1 MKKKLLLAISM
12 VALLACLFAISVSA
26 ETVLKEQSTNEYGEI
41 SLFDESIAVGRTNT
55 KNGFTPYI
63 DEAGTTYARV
73 VMGDGTTFYTFPA
86 AYVLSE
92 TTIYGTSG
100 HNLYCPS
107 FDSLNNAMQTATG
120 TNPKWTKENVYR
132 IELPY
137 TVNRLNAGS
146 QNFSAYTNVVEI
158 TLQPNSSMHDQNS
171 TMVFWKCNNLET
183 INNLENFTFRNGCLG
198 GSFQNCYKLT
208 NITIG
213 YSPEVTK
220 TGDNTF
226 SGCTS
231 LVSVNFGEA
240 FPNMKEIGG
249 SGVFQNCTSLTTL
262 DISSMEN
269 LTYIGN
275 FCFSGCSS
283 LKTII
288 SSGVNQ
294 DGAVIIPEGVTSIG
308 QEAFYNCDNIKY
320 LSLPSTITYLGP
332 SIIRD
337 SSGLEFVDFNENANA
352 INLDNWGHFKNC
364 TGLKAVSLPDGIKT
378 INNRFMSG
386 EDNNHMNVQA
396 VYLPANLEQ
405 MNTNGN
411 GQGPF
416 CYASKMYFVQ
426 EPFEVRD
433 ENGYFLGD
441 NFKMPSKPEIY
452 YMPENL
458 ARAGGNA
465 SSGTWFRDCFALN
478 NTIVMP
484 EAFTE
489 STVAQMFRRI
499 ASSSEQKNVVYLG
512 KITNYC
518 WSEMN
523 KYINFVFAHPE
534 NTDLSTITFTAF
546 YNKNNENCYFY
557 FCSTGYRYTMGKAS
571 VDEIAATKEE
581 NSYCHIRN
589 PLADVTDDATCLLPA
604 GEYTYCFCG
613 KMLSSKTVEG
623 SVALGH
629 NKAGAQISMY
639 FPQGKDGAYNY
650 FVNATEEYECQRC
663 KETVKNVIE
672 ESALF
677 TKKGISIPEFEKSN
691 AINHTIGLNLEAI
704 DNYNKYLGAGNEI
717 KYGVFAG
724 LEIEGGNP
732 INADG
737 TSNGN
742 YVMLGL
748 ENTDV
753 DYSIIELKIMGI
765 TNAEQGLYCSAYVIE
780 GEGVTYLY
788 EGNATKTATAITLN
802 DFLNEQPEA
811 EAPSGDEE

>member
-1 MKKKLLLAISM
+1 MKKKILLVLSI
-12 VALLACLFAISVSA
+12 VAVLACLFAITVSA
-26 ETVLKEQSTNEYGEI
+26 ETALKPQDTNAYGEL
-41 SLFDESIAVGRTNT
+41 SFFDESITVGRTNT

-107 FDSLNNAMQTATG
+107 FDSLNTAMESSTG
-120 TNPKWTKENVYR
+120 VNPKWTKENVYR

-146 QNFSAYTNVVEI
+146 QNFSGYTNVVEI
-158 TLQPNSSMHDQNS
+158 TLQPNSSMQDQNS

-198 GSFQNCYKLT
+198 GTFQNCYKLT

-226 SGCTS
+226 SGCTN

-262 DISSMEN
+262 DISSMKN
-269 LTYIGN
+269 LTSIGK
-275 FCFSGCSS
+275 FCFSGCTA

-294 DGAVIIPEGVTSIG
+294 EGAVIIPEGVTSLG
-308 QEAFYNCDNIKY
+308 QEVFYNCDNIKY

-352 INLDNWGHFKNC
+352 INLDNWGHFSGC
-364 TGLKAVSLPDGIKT
+364 SGLKAVSLPDGIEI
-378 INNRFMSG
+378 INNRFMVSCS
-386 EDNNHMNVQA
+386 NLQA
-396 VYLPANLEQ
+396 VYLPANLKQ

-416 CYASKMYFVQ
+416 CFSGNMYFVQ
-426 EPFEVRD
+426 KPFEVRD
-433 ENGYFLGD
+433 ANGYFLGD
-441 NFKMPSKPEIY
+441 SFKMPSKPEIY

-458 ARAGGNA
+458 ATAGGNA
-465 SSGTWFRDCFALN
+465 SSGTWFRDCSSLN

-484 EAFTE
+484 EAFKA
-489 STVAQMFRRI
+489 STVAQMFRGI
-499 ASSSEQKNVVYLG
+499 ASSSQQKNVVYRG
-512 KITNYC
+512 KITDYC

-534 NTDLSTITFTAF
+534 NTDISTINFTAF
-546 YNKNNENCYFY
+546 YNRNNENCYFY
-557 FCSTGYRYTMGKAS
+557 FCSTGFRYTMAKAS
-571 VDEIAATKEE
+571 ADEVAATKEE
-581 NSYCHIRN
+581 NSYCHIHN
-589 PLADVTDDATCLLPA
+589 PRADETKAATCESPA
-604 GEYTYCFCG
+604 GSFTYCFCSTV
-613 KMLSSKTVEG
+613 MTSDVVEG

-629 NKAGAQISMY
+629 DSEDVVIAII
-639 FPQGKDGAYNY
+639 FPSVDGVKNY
-650 FVNATEEYECQRC
+650 FAVPTESYVCNRC
-663 KETVKNVIE
+663 EKTIE
-672 ESALF
+672 NKGTPLF
-677 TKKGISIPEFEKSN
+677 TKKGITVPENEKTTSICHAITVNPNAIDAYNAYLGESN
-691 AINHTIGLNLEAI
+691 A
-704 DNYNKYLGAGNEI
+704 I
-717 KYGVFAG
+717 KYGVVVGKATASG
-724 LEIEGGNP
+724 TP
-732 INADG
+732 VNADG
-737 TSNGN
+737 TASGN
-742 YVMLGL
+742 AIIVGF
-748 ENTDV
+748 EGT
-753 DYSIIELKIMGI
+753 DYSHIQAKI
-765 TNAEQGLYCSAYVIE
+765 TNVPDNTGLYCSAYVIDA
-780 GEGVTYLY
+780 GVVTYLY
-788 EGNATKTATAITLN
+788 EGSVSTTAQVISLNNYNPTL
-802 DFLNEQPEA
+802 PEA
-811 EAPSGDEE
+811 TVPSNDEE

>member
-1 MKKKLLLAISM
+1 MKKKILLVVSV
-12 VALLACLFAISVSA
+12 VALLVCLFAISVSA
-26 ETVLKEQSTNEYGEI
+26 ETSLKSQDTNAYGEL
-41 SLFDESIAVGRTNT
+41 SFFDESISVGRTND

-63 DEAGTTYARV
+63 SADSTDYARV

-92 TTIYGTSG
+92 STIYGSSG
-100 HNLYCPS
+100 KNIYVPD
-107 FDSLNNAMQTATG
+107 FASLNSAMSAATG
-120 TNPKWTKENVYR
+120 VNPGWTKENVYR

-137 TVNRLNAGS
+137 TVNRFNAGS

-158 TLQPNSSMHDQNS
+158 TLQPNSSMQDQNS
-171 TMVFWKCNNLET
+171 TMLFWKCNNLEV
-183 INNLENFTFRNGCLG
+183 INNLETFTFRNGCLG
-198 GSFQNCYKLT
+198 GAFQNCYKLT

-226 SGCTS
+226 AGCSS

-249 SGVFQNCTSLTTL
+249 SGVFQNCTALTTL
-262 DISSMEN
+262 DISSMKN
-269 LTYIGN
+269 LTYIGK

-294 DGAVIIPEGVTSIG
+294 EGAVIIPEGVTSLG
-308 QEAFYNCDNIKY
+308 QEVFYNCDSIKY

-352 INLDNWGHFKNC
+352 INLDNWGHFQYC
-364 TGLKAVSLPDGIKT
+364 TSLKAVSLPDGLKI
-378 INNRFMSG
+378 INNRFMTYCSSL
-386 EDNNHMNVQA
+386 QA

-416 CYASKMYFVQ
+416 CFSSKMYFVQ

-441 NFKMPSKPEIY
+441 SFEMPSKPQVY

-458 ARAGGNA
+458 SKAGGNA

-489 STVAQMFRRI
+489 STVAQMFRQV

-546 YNKNNENCYFY
+546 YNRNNENCYFY
-557 FCSTGYRYTMGKAS
+557 FCSTGYKYTMGKES
-571 VDEIAATKEE
+571 VDAIAATKQE

-589 PLADVTDDATCLLPA
+589 PRADVIADATCLLPA
-604 GEYTYCFCG
+604 GEYTYCFC
-613 KMLSSKTVEG
+613 KTMISAETVEG

-629 NKAGAQISMY
+629 NKDGAQILTY
-639 FPQGKDGAYNY
+639 FQQGADGAYNY
-650 FVNATEEYECQRC
+650 FLDVMEEYECQRC
-663 KETVKNVIE
+663 REAVVSAVEN
-672 ESALF
+672 SALF
-677 TKKGISIPEFEKSN
+677 GKKGYSFSENDSSQFSY
-691 AINHTIGLNLEAI
+691 TIYANTEAI
-704 DNYNKYLGAGNEI
+704 ALYGEGV
-717 KYGVFAG
+717 KYGIFASAVTNG
-724 LEIEGGNP
+724 TPLFIVDGNIVGGEKTVAMEMQ
-732 INADG
+732 NA
-737 TSNGN
+737 S
-742 YVMLGL
+742 
-748 ENTDV
+748 EK
-753 DYSIIELKIMGI
+753 YSIIQVKL
-765 TNAEQGLYCSAYVIE
+765 TNI
-780 GEGVTYLY
+780 GEGKELHLGAFASQNNTVTYL
-788 EGNATKTATAITLN
+788 THDSVSTTAEVVSHAILVEKYPSKE
-802 DFLNEQPEA
+802 DFIA
-811 EAPSGDEE
+811 